1 MSEEM
6 KEITAVPTLT
16 FEPFESEQAF
26 CKRCVQT
33 SLRLKTQCLT
43 KAL

>member
-16 FEPFESEQAF
+16 FEPFESEQGVFANGA
-26 CKRCVQT
+26 CKR
-33 SLRLKTQCLT
+33 
-43 KAL
+43 AFA

>member
-16 FEPFESEQAF
+16 FEPKANRAF